1 MGSVIVREDEENI
14 WSLRREGTERG
25 EEETTEKE
33 VNPMH
38 TWSFNPNTGNGSNP
52 QVSLPGQNLPT
63 QVGRSCANFRS
74 ETGRRPRIYQV
85 ETISIVVLIATWS
98 VTSFASPI
106 RLAPLMRS
114 PTGRVA

>member
-1 MGSVIVREDEENI
+1 MGSVIVRKDEENI

-52 QVSLPGQNLPT
+52 QVSLPGQNLLT
-63 QVGRSCANFRS
+63 QVGRSCQESDRNA
-74 ETGRRPRIYQV
+74 
-85 ETISIVVLIATWS
+85 A
-98 VTSFASPI
+98 
-106 RLAPLMRS
+106 
-114 PTGRVA
+114 